1 LQQIGGEGSVSEGLT
16 GVLVKVLPTSAA
28 AARDQVDALLRAQ
41 FLSGNE
47 GIRDDIVWADALLVT
62 SELVTNACR
71 HGGGITGFSA
81 KIHGDELFL
90 TVADASTEFPV
101 ARPRPPGQFT
111 VGGYGWPMVSRLAT
125 SLTVVP
131 TATGKRI
138 EAVIPL
144 M

>member
-1 LQQIGGEGSVSEGLT
+1 MSDEPT
-16 GVLVKVLPTSAA
+16 DVLVMGLPTSAA
-28 AARDQVDALLRAQ
+28 AAREHVDALLRAQ
-41 FLSGNE
+41 FFSGNE

-90 TVADASTEFPV
+90 SVADASTESPV
-101 ARPRPPGQFT
+101 ARPRPPGQYT
-111 VGGYGWPMVSRLAT
+111 VGGYGWPMVNRLAK
-125 SLTVVP
+125 SLVVIS

-138 EAVIPL
+138 EAVVPL